1 MCVSKSRSL
10 RAQGKLAA
18 AFAAL
23 SALSA
28 AIEEE
33 EGIEGGEE
41 GEGGEGKEE
50 GASLLKSTP
59 LPSSSL
65 PSSSLP
71 SSSLSSS
78 SPSSLLAGER
88 SSLLEEARALY
99 QQQYGHMRHG
109 RLVFGE
115 EHVKALEEAATV
127 EDVAYVEQNIYI
139 IFSVATHNYT
149 EN

>member
-1 MCVSKSRSL
+1 VCVSKSRSL

-23 SALSA
+23 SALST

-33 EGIEGGEE
+33 EGKEGGEG
-41 GEGGEGKEE
+41 GEGGEGKEG

-65 PSSSLP
+65 S

-139 IFSVATHNYT
+139 IFSVATHIET
-149 EN
+149 